1 LLQDGNIRDF
11 DESESGSHDTAQ
23 PHAGAQASRWS
34 RQLAVISRR
43 ANLFF
48 WLEVVSVIA
57 LAIAVLATYLAYSQE
72 PEAGDLLPTMQVSI
86 LLMAILVPAMAI
98 LVLVG
103 RRLALRRAA
112 GSTARLHVRLVFF
125 FSMVA
130 AVPTLLVA
138 GFAAFLFQTG
148 VDFWFSDDSRGLME
162 NANELAQ
169 SYYDAN
175 QRDVQDETITMAG
188 DMRDTLQLYPTSDPD
203 FPDYYAYQ
211 AASRK
216 INESLILQRLEDG
229 SLRTAAI
236 FNLMEDNR
244 PIEFS
249 QEALKRI
256 DAGEFVVVGASPERI
271 SAIAPIDK
279 QAGIYL
285 YNARTTEESMFNSWS
300 RAQAISTAYGTL
312 TNQARTLQLRFNIAL
327 VMVSLSLVGAAV
339 WFALRFADRQVEPL
353 TDLIAAA
360 RKVGQGNFAL
370 RIEGRTGADEIG
382 MLNRAFNRMT
392 AQLELQTQD
401 LVSANRQIDDRRAFM
416 EAVLE
421 SVTAGVVSVDEDG
434 RVLLANSSA
443 YALLLNAD
451 DDEAGSDLEGAL
463 LAALSPEIARLISE
477 GRARGIVTQA
487 SGSEFLTLAVKVAP
501 GTSGHVVTFEDITR
515 QLLDQRQ
522 AAWSDVA
529 RRIAH
534 EIKNPLTPIQLATE
548 RLKRRYR
555 KQINEGEDSQL
566 FDELTNTIVRQ
577 VGDLRKM
584 VDEFSSFARLPK
596 PVFRT
601 EDSVDLVRQAV
612 FLQEVAH
619 SGIEFTIDTSAVSNR
634 EVRCDRHQIG
644 QAMTNVLKNAVEAV
658 EVRAAEAR
666 GAYAGVIAV
675 SMRGDAE
682 NLTINVEDNGIGL
695 PTDRE
700 RITEPYVTTREKG
713 TGLGLAIVNKIV
725 DEHGGDM
732 TFSNSS
738 SGGTCVTLRFARDPQ
753 INEGSGL

>member
-1 LLQDGNIRDF
+1 MNLFVWLEGI
-11 DESESGSHDTAQ
+11 SVVALI
-23 PHAGAQASRWS
+23 
-34 RQLAVISRR
+34 LAVI
-43 ANLFF
+43 
-48 WLEVVSVIA
+48 
-57 LAIAVLATYLAYSQE
+57 ATYLSYSQGSQADE
-72 PEAGDLLPTMQVSI
+72 LLPTMQVSL
-86 LLMAILVPAMAI
+86 LLMATLVPAMAI
-98 LVLVG
+98 LVLAG

-125 FSMVA
+125 FSVVA

-175 QRDVQDETITMAG
+175 QRKVEEETITMAT
-188 DMRDTLQLYPTSDPD
+188 DMRFNLEREPISDPG
-203 FPDYYAYQ
+203 FPDSYAYQ
-211 AASRK
+211 ARAREIS
-216 INESLILQRLEDG
+216 ESLILQRLEDG
-229 SLRTAAI
+229 SLRTAAVYQ
-236 FNLMEDNR
+236 LMEGNR

-249 QEALKRI
+249 EAALPKL
-256 DAGEFVVVGASPERI
+256 DAGAFVVVEGSPERI
-271 SAIAPIDK
+271 AALAPIDK
-279 QAGIYL
+279 ESGIYL
-285 YNARTTEESMFNSWS
+285 YNARTTEERMFNSWS
-300 RAQAISTAYGTL
+300 RAQEISAAYDTL
-312 TNQARTLQLRFNIAL
+312 TSEARTLQLRFNIAL
-327 VMVSLSLVGAAV
+327 VLVSLVLVGLAI

-353 TDLIAAA
+353 TDLVAAA

-370 RIEGRTGADEIG
+370 RVEGRTGADEIG
-382 MLNRAFNRMT
+382 LLNRAFNRMT
-392 AQLELQTQD
+392 AQLEKQTQA

-421 SVTAGVVSVDEDG
+421 SVSAGVISVDQG
-434 RVLLANSSA
+434 NCVLLMNSSA
-443 YALLLNAD
+443 QSLLD
-451 DDEAGSDLEGAL
+451 DAEPCEAGADLEGVS
-463 LAALSPEIARLISE
+463 LAELSPEIAAMVAEGSE
-477 GRARGIVTQA
+477 RGIVNHA
-487 SGSEFLTLAVKVAP
+487 KGKELRTLAVKVAP
-501 GTSGHVVTFEDITR
+501 GSSGHVITFEDITR

-555 KQINEGEDSQL
+555 KQVKEGEDGEL
-566 FDELTNTIVRQ
+566 FDELTSTIVRQ

-601 EDSVDLVRQAV
+601 EDAVDLVRQAV

-619 SGIEFTIDTSAVSNR
+619 NGIDFSVDASGVDTR
-634 EVRCDRHQIG
+634 EVRCDRHQLG
-644 QAMTNVLKNAVEAV
+644 QAMTNVLKNAVEAI
-658 EVRAAEAR
+658 EARAAEAR
-666 GAYAGVIAV
+666 GAYAGQISVRLLNEPEHLRV
-675 SMRGDAE
+675 
-682 NLTINVEDNGIGL
+682 TVEDNGIGL
-695 PTDRE
+695 PVDRE
-700 RITEPYVTTREKG
+700 RLTEPYVTTREKG

-732 TFSNSS
+732 AFAGTEE
-738 SGGTCVTLRFARDPQ
+738 GGTRVTLRFARDPQ
-753 INEGSGL
+753 ITESEPA